1 MSLEKKLAMLD
12 SLADKIEDKDISLEE
27 SIKIFEQ
34 SVDLATEC
42 MKILGDCSGKLTVL
56 QEKVRGITDENS

>member
-12 SLADKIEDKDISLEE
+12 SLADKIEDKDTSLEE

-42 MKILGDCSGKLTVL
+42 MKILSDCSGKLTVL
-56 QEKVRGITDENS
+56 QEKVRGITDENN